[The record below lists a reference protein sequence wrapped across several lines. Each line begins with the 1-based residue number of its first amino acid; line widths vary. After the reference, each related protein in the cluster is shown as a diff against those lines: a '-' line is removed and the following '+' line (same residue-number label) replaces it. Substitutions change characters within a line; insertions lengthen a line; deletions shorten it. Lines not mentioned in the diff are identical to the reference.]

1 MTACF
6 LAEAHFRFNLLSA
19 KEKTSCSTTLEIMAT
34 GWSKMTRLGSVHEV
48 DEKISEFNTSPG
60 GPVFAEVRTFHGN
73 MSYDIAEA
81 EYWSSKICLFV
92 PDPDVARDVRRLD
105 EAWCHFLYLQ
115 ASNGELVG
123 HQEQVSRLD
132 VQLKI
137 FKNEMVKLNTAAAVK
152 AAADNKVIDQL
163 EHLLKNIQVG
173 QEHVAS

>member
-1 MTACF
+1 
-6 LAEAHFRFNLLSA
+6 
-19 KEKTSCSTTLEIMAT
+19 
-34 GWSKMTRLGSVHEV
+34 MTRLGSVNEV

-73 MSYDIAEA
+73 MSYDIAEV

-123 HQEQVSRLD
+123 HPEQVTPGCTTQDLQKRNGE
-132 VQLKI
+132 V
-137 FKNEMVKLNTAAAVK
+137 
-152 AAADNKVIDQL
+152 
-163 EHLLKNIQVG
+163 EHSSGSESCGRQQG
-173 QEHVAS
+173 D

>member
-6 LAEAHFRFNLLSA
+6 LA
-19 KEKTSCSTTLEIMAT
+19 
-34 GWSKMTRLGSVHEV
+34 
-48 DEKISEFNTSPG
+48 
-60 GPVFAEVRTFHGN
+60 
-73 MSYDIAEA
+73 
-81 EYWSSKICLFV
+81 
-92 PDPDVARDVRRLD
+92 DVARDVRRLD

-173 QEHVAS
+173 QEHIVS